1 MPYTKQ
7 ELQNVDFYQDFV
19 NGLRNT
25 YLEQIKDYAN
35 RPIPFG
41 DENTDLYLFEDILT
55 GMGLEDANVSQD
67 SIYKTF
73 LTPEQQNFSNSYQ
86 TKKYSI
92 YDKSEL
98 LEKTIDRNISE
109 LSELKVGKELPE
121 NIENGMVV
129 TNDKA
134 DDSRRWLIEN
144 NTKREFSDL
153 GTYYATDYSL
163 ITLETFSQSI
173 IDSIVTGDDIQ

>member
-1 MPYTKQ
+1 MPYTKE
-7 ELQNVDFYQDFV
+7 ELKNVDFYQKLVNELRDEYLLKVKKLKQDNFRRNNV
-19 NGLRNT
+19 LYSFEEIESTNGLDDLQVTTGIYENV
-25 YLEQIKDYAN
+25 I
-35 RPIPFG
+35 
-41 DENTDLYLFEDILT
+41 DENDIQNMKTVNNKKL
-55 GMGLEDANVSQD
+55 NV
-67 SIYKTF
+67 I
-73 LTPEQQNFSNSYQ
+73 
-86 TKKYSI
+86 TKKS
-92 YDKSEL
+92 L

-163 ITLETFSQSI
+163 VKLETFSQSI